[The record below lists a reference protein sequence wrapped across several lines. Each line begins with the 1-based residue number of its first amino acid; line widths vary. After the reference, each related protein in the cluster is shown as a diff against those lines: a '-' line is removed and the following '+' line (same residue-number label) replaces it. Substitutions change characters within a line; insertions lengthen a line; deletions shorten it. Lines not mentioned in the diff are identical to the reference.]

1 MPASRAPKRSSG
13 PLRVGVLGQGR
24 SGLSI
29 HCKWFEQSPRKF
41 KIVAIADL
49 LADRRRQAVE
59 RRAAFARKRQKSRVT
74 VQGFGQR
81 GLRRLGSS
89 GLGPQPAEGQRAP
102 GGGA

>member
-49 LADRRRQAVE
+49 LAHRRRQAVE
-59 RRAAFARKRQKSRVT
+59 R
-74 VQGFGQR
+74 FGCACAKN
-81 GLRRLGSS
+81 
-89 GLGPQPAEGQRAP
+89 PPP
-102 GGGA
+102 GVWRSWMR